1 MKLSRLFL
9 ALGALSA
16 LTLTAQAMR
25 FPFVQV
31 AQDEAPAKPQKSGAA
46 TVLTLGTTLLVE
58 LDKDESQ
65 DFSIELPAGE
75 YTVLVDGKGLNAR
88 RVYGGL
94 SVLKRNGSSLAG
106 FNGEFLS
113 WAENITEWR
122 TGKTLS
128 LKSNLAARL
137 RLKNGDETET
147 HYWLTIV
154 PTTKKDFVPLGYSA
168 TIKDAVIGT
177 DEGVGGELEHN
188 QSAYY
193 KAVIPAG
200 KWSISV
206 GAKSAGRPFVN
217 VFLKDAR
224 GILLNP
230 SGDHLMINGEPNT
243 QKREEKI
250 ITLLKPKTFLIQ
262 IWSEGTTD
270 TSEER
275 VTYDLTIEKADN

>member
-1 MKLSRLFL
+1 MKITRLFL

-16 LTLTAQAMR
+16 LSLTAQAVR
-25 FPFVQV
+25 F
-31 AQDEAPAKPQKSGAA
+31 AQDDAPAKTQKSGAA
-46 TVLTLGTTLLVE
+46 TVLSLGKTLFVE

-94 SVLKRNGSSLAG
+94 SVLKRNGSSLPS
-106 FNGEFLS
+106 FTGEFLA

-137 RLKNGDETET
+137 RLKNGDQTET

-154 PTTKKDFVPLGYSA
+154 PAAKKDFVPLGYPA
-168 TIKDAVIGT
+168 TVKDAVIGT

-217 VFLKDAR
+217 VYLKDAR
-224 GILLNP
+224 GILLDP
-230 SGDHLMINGEPNT
+230 SGDHLMLNGEPNT

-270 TSEER
+270 AADER
-275 VTYDLTIEKADN
+275 VAYDLTIEKEES